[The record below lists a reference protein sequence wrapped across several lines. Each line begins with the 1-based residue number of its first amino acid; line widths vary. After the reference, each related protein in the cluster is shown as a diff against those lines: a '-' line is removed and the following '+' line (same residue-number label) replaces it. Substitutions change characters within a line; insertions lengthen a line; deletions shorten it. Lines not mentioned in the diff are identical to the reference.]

1 MALKKNTTTEH
12 GINLEDAY
20 CRVDNIVINNKTDM
34 SFLVNVYA
42 DKTAKQIQTFTFKCS
57 YVFSGNNPIAQAY
70 EHLKTLKEFD
80 GAVDC

>member
-12 GINLEDAY
+12 GINLQDAY
-20 CRVDNIVINNKTDM
+20 YRVDNIVINSKTNM

-42 DKTAKQIQTFTFKCS
+42 DKTAKQIQTLSFKCS

-70 EHLKTLKEFD
+70 EYLKTLEEFA